1 MCINVVEI
9 HEKGKCIYRK
19 SCATKVKKQLI
30 NYFIGIYIF
39 LYGEDVVIPSPSII
53 NNYLGNFRKLH
64 LNFMP
69 Q

>member
-1 MCINVVEI
+1 M
-9 HEKGKCIYRK
+9 
-19 SCATKVKKQLI
+19 KKQLI

-39 LYGEDVVIPSPSII
+39 LYGEDIVIPSPSII

-64 LNFMP
+64 LNFIP

>member
-1 MCINVVEI
+1 M
-9 HEKGKCIYRK
+9 
-19 SCATKVKKQLI
+19 KKQLI

-39 LYGEDVVIPSPSII
+39 VYGEDVVIPPPNII

-64 LNFMP
+64 LNFIP